1 MRLVV
6 GVHRCGRGARGY
18 CRHLE
23 QCCIKVRLLAAQLHH
38 NWRTTRPHSATRCA
52 STCETVP
59 QVCAEPAVTIAH
71 QSVKSTC
78 PSRKVCASHFVK
90 PERRRTSPARSPN
103 SSASS
108 CEDRGAA
115 AGRASGVRHGQT
127 DESAAPPWCGASKWV
142 RGDVDTLKLVSAK
155 CRHDAQSLRNRR
167 DLHPAHRRTAP
178 QESCSSGRQCKRV
191 RSPAIARLRR

>member
-1 MRLVV
+1 MV
-6 GVHRCGRGARGY
+6 GVHRRGRGARGY

-38 NWRTTRPHSATRCA
+38 NWRTTRPQSATRCA

-90 PERRRTSPARSPN
+90 PERRRTSPARSPS
-103 SSASS
+103 SSASAPAAARTAALPPGERLES
-108 CEDRGAA
+108 ATARRTRAPLRHGVARIADRWSQVCYVASFVHRPSWRGRLGEGRRA
-115 AGRASGVRHGQT
+115 AGR
-127 DESAAPPWCGASKWV
+127 DAAA
-142 RGDVDTLKLVSAK
+142 
-155 CRHDAQSLRNRR
+155 
-167 DLHPAHRRTAP
+167 
-178 QESCSSGRQCKRV
+178 
-191 RSPAIARLRR
+191 ARARAA

>member
-1 MRLVV
+1 MRPERDSYAWKAARGVRLVV

-38 NWRTTRPHSATRCA
+38 NWRTTRPQSATRCA

-90 PERRRTSPARSPN
+90 PERRRRVVRGRRAAAPARQQP
-103 SSASS
+103 
-108 CEDRGAA
+108 RGPRRCR
-115 AGRASGVRHGQT
+115 RASVWSPPRPDGR
-127 DESAAPPWCGASKWV
+127 ERRSAMVWRERKVNSRSTVHVYSPEARGRELWHDLSCTIRRGFGCG
-142 RGDVDTLKLVSAK
+142 
-155 CRHDAQSLRNRR
+155 CRIW
-167 DLHPAHRRTAP
+167 RTRK
-178 QESCSSGRQCKRV
+178 E
-191 RSPAIARLRR
+191 

>member
-1 MRLVV
+1 MRPERDSYAWKAARDVRLVV

-127 DESAAPPWCGASKWV
+127 DESAAPPWCGASRGLSCVEKTAAQRRPV
-142 RGDVDTLKLVSAK
+142 RAHAVRAV
-155 CRHDAQSLRNRR
+155 CVRRRWRH
-167 DLHPAHRRTAP
+167 
-178 QESCSSGRQCKRV
+178 
-191 RSPAIARLRR
+191 

>member
-127 DESAAPPWCGASKWV
+127 DESAAPPWCGASKWGATLPTWRPSTSGV
-142 RGDVDTLKLVSAK
+142 PLLRELIYVDHSHRSRRG
-155 CRHDAQSLRNRR
+155 LRARPRR
-167 DLHPAHRRTAP
+167 DR
-178 QESCSSGRQCKRV
+178 
-191 RSPAIARLRR
+191 

>member
-1 MRLVV
+1 MRRQPSVGEGSEQLTADVRPERNSYAWKAVGDVRLVV
-6 GVHRCGRGARGY
+6 GVHRCGRRARGY

-142 RGDVDTLKLVSAK
+142 RDVCHQK
-155 CRHDAQSLRNRR
+155 H
-167 DLHPAHRRTAP
+167 
-178 QESCSSGRQCKRV
+178 
-191 RSPAIARLRR
+191 